1 MTQVDK
7 QPGGTHRALLA
18 SMRQLQ
24 DAYMS
29 FALHLPAKED
39 MNKKKQLSD
48 FGGDALA
55 RFGAKSK
62 QFVAVPVMT
71 LPVDPRGNYSVC
83 LLCALRPAVRFL
95 SLCASA
101 GVCC

>member
-1 MTQVDK
+1 MAQVDT

-29 FALHLPAKED
+29 FALYLPAKED

-55 RFGAKSK
+55 RFGAKGK
-62 QFVAVPVMT
+62 QLVAVPVMT
-71 LPVDPRGNYSVC
+71 LPVDPRGNYSVR
-83 LLCALRPAVRFL
+83 LSCALRSAVSLLL
-95 SLCASA
+95 SFYLS
-101 GVCC
+101 VCSR